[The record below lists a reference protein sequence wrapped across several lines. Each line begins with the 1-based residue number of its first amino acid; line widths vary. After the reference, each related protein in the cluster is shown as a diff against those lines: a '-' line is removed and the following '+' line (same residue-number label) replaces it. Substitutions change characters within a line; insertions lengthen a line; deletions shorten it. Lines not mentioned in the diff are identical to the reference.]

1 MGMYEVLEVTLEPAR
16 PTFETRLEESVSG
29 TAKGRPDVSTVVIS
43 TSVLDSH
50 ICRKADNWLRIW
62 AINSPTFSLM
72 LRHIMWRFVFLGRG
86 WLTSARVQR
95 GHFDRGDTVLSV
107 AGRRT
112 MGTSRPEPAVV
123 DMDIKQGTAGSVGW
137 IATEVA
143 RRRFETLYVTVAI
156 DQISMQTPNT
166 ATTAARQVVITAR

>member
-1 MGMYEVLEVTLEPAR
+1 
-16 PTFETRLEESVSG
+16 
-29 TAKGRPDVSTVVIS
+29 
-43 TSVLDSH
+43 
-50 ICRKADNWLRIW
+50 
-62 AINSPTFSLM
+62 M
-72 LRHIMWRFVFLGRG
+72 LRHVRALSPKIMWGFVFVVPPRKRMVDQCKS
-86 WLTSARVQR
+86 TE
-95 GHFDRGDTVLSV
+95 GHFVRGDTVLSV

-137 IATEVA
+137 IATGVA

>member
-1 MGMYEVLEVTLEPAR
+1 
-16 PTFETRLEESVSG
+16 
-29 TAKGRPDVSTVVIS
+29 
-43 TSVLDSH
+43 
-50 ICRKADNWLRIW
+50 
-62 AINSPTFSLM
+62 M
-72 LRHIMWRFVFLGRG
+72 LRHVRALSPKIMWRFVFLGRG

-137 IATEVA
+137 IATGVA